1 MLEIDRDLR
10 DMIISAFRYSLGRQ
24 TYITLSTCD
33 YIKKHPEIV
42 DKRVKDVLLRDL
54 KNLDMYY
61 TKNDIDYKI
70 FKEFE
75 RWLNRLEVE

>member
-1 MLEIDRDLR
+1 MIEIDSDLR
-10 DMIISAFRYSLGRQ
+10 DMIISAFRYSLGRK
-24 TYITLSTCD
+24 TYVTLSTCD
-33 YIKKHPEIV
+33 YIKEHKEIV

-54 KNLDMYY
+54 ENLDMYY